1 MKKGFLKI
9 YLVIATL
16 LLGIVFLAFI
26 FLSDIGYAYFF
37 GNPCDTFMDYFNSI
51 SVASLITSYKGS
63 NIYPPLCWVIFD
75 VCRLLSGDTKAI
87 IESGG
92 GSNAVLKQYQAPLM
106 IWIIILMICVL
117 LIYVLVSEL
126 WDFEKPVK
134 QWAIFLL
141 MLSVPFLYMVE
152 RGNIIMLSLIGTL
165 AFFVMKDSKK
175 RWVRDVGY
183 LCLAF
188 AAAIKIYPAVFGFV
202 LIKERKYREAL
213 RLAVYG
219 VLVFIVPFLFFCEEG
234 IKGIPL
240 FLGNL
245 LGWSSSYVNSVAN
258 QAAAESGAVVE
269 IKEVVDSYVIDG
281 SRIGFAAFMEH
292 LFMWFGM
299 SLGTATK
306 VASKFGMGL
315 SVIAFLA
322 AFFSRTRW
330 QTILL
335 FTCVLVGFQSRS
347 YVYAAAF
354 LIIPF
359 IFFLREEKTGMWNMI
374 YFILMI
380 LILFPLPL
388 GWTEH
393 LHEWAYYI
401 WHRSF
406 NDLQMGGA
414 IWGITIVSVID
425 IMSHQVISVN
435 RKKKGGGNEENKH
448 YDSLL

>member
-1 MKKGFLKI
+1 MKNGFLRI
-9 YLVIATL
+9 YLAMATL

-51 SVASLITSYKGS
+51 SVASLVTSYKG
-63 NIYPPLCWVIFD
+63 NNMYPPLCWVIYD

-87 IESGG
+87 IEGG
-92 GSNAVLKQYQAPLM
+92 NGSVATLKQYQTPMM
-106 IWIIILMICVL
+106 IWIIILMICIL
-117 LIYVLVSEL
+117 LVYSLISEM
-126 WDFEKPVK
+126 WDFKKPMK

-141 MLSVPFLYMVE
+141 IMSVPFLYMVE
-152 RGNIIMLSLIGTL
+152 RGNIIILSFVGAL
-165 AFFVMKDSKK
+165 AFFVMKDSEK
-175 RWVRDVGY
+175 RWVRDIGY

-188 AAAIKIYPAVFGFV
+188 AAAIKIYPAIFGFV
-202 LIKERKYREAL
+202 LIKEKKYKEAL

-219 VLVFIVPFLFFCEEG
+219 IAVFVAPFLLFCEDG

-240 FLGNL
+240 FFGNL
-245 LGWSSSYVNSVAN
+245 LGWSSSYINSVAN
-258 QAAAESGAVVE
+258 QAMAESGMVAEV
-269 IKEVVDSYVIDG
+269 KEVVDNIVIDG

-299 SLGTATK
+299 SLGAATGI
-306 VASKFGMGL
+306 ASKLGMAL
-315 SVIAFLA
+315 SVIAFVA
-322 AFFSRTRW
+322 AFFSEKKW
-330 QTILL
+330 QVVLL

-347 YVYAAAF
+347 YVYTAVF

-359 IFFLREEKTGMWNMI
+359 IFFLQEERRNTWNTI
-374 YFILMI
+374 YFILLM

-425 IMSHQVISVN
+425 ITSHQMINVF
-435 RKKKGGGNEENKH
+435 RKK
-448 YDSLL
+448 